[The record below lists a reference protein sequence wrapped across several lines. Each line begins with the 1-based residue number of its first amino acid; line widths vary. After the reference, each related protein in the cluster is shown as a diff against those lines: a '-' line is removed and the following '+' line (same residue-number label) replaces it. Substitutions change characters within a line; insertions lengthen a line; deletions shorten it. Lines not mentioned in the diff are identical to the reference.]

1 MRSDLRERIRRQ
13 NELARLACEDGNQVW
28 GGWVW
33 TAEPPEGPACR
44 RLCRLE
50 EYGEHREREVRNG

>member
-1 MRSDLRERIRRQ
+1 MRSDLAERIRHQ

-33 TAEPPEGPACR
+33 TAEPHGGPACR
-44 RLCRLE
+44 RLCRLDKYR
-50 EYGEHREREVRNG
+50 EYKENKEK